1 MKPLTEQIGTYS
13 WNENMLLHFHIGRV
27 VKIRE
32 FCRIPS
38 KWGHVIGFA
47 QNSSGET
54 VLLIKTDLFIEIKIH
69 PANVEIG

>member
-13 WNENMLLHFHIGRV
+13 WNENMLLHFHIGRA

-32 FCRIPS
+32 FCRIHA
-38 KWGHVIGFA
+38 KWGHVTGFTL
-47 QNSSGET
+47 NPSGET
-54 VLLIKTDLFIEIKIH
+54 ILVLRTELGTEQKIH